1 MPDLV
6 RCAAGWRKASR
17 KWMVQKGCGTSW
29 KAEVAIGIGT
39 TAVTNGGRRR
49 TGACCGPAAP
59 PVSEQIGGWEA
70 PAPFVCGHRV
80 EVHLKDGRSRKRGSA
95 QPAVFQMSV
104 ALVVFLRPELFQA
117 MNKRGK

>member
-1 MPDLV
+1 MWNLMEGRSRHRDRDD
-6 RCAAGWRKASR
+6 RCHER
-17 KWMVQKGCGTSW
+17 
-29 KAEVAIGIGT
+29 
-39 TAVTNGGRRR
+39 GRRR

-104 ALVVFLRPELFQA
+104 ALVAFLRPELFQA